1 MLIVRPQHVPNCEG
15 QWVDFRG
22 RLRRAA
28 NTRDP
33 IKIPRIV
40 LSIGK
45 PGIGGR
51 VSEFEYDATKVWGES
66 IVVGPSIA
74 PPVAF
79 RQPENW

>member
-1 MLIVRPQHVPNCEG
+1 MLIIRL

-22 RLRRAA
+22 LRLRRAT
-28 NTRDP
+28 NIRDP
-33 IKIPRIV
+33 IRIPKIV

-45 PGIGGR
+45 PGMGGR
-51 VSEFEYDATKVWGES
+51 VSEFEYDATKVSGEL
-66 IVVGPSIA
+66 IVAGPSIA

>member
-1 MLIVRPQHVPNCEG
+1 MRGC

-22 RLRRAA
+22 LRLRRAA
-28 NTRDP
+28 NASDP
-33 IKIPRIV
+33 IRIPKIV
-40 LSIGK
+40 LSIGN

-51 VSEFEYDATKVWGES
+51 LSEFEYDATKVSGEL

-79 RQPENW
+79 CQPENW